1 MTGTKKQK
9 RFQADIVLDRWVNI
23 FFTLALV
30 FIFILFG
37 NAQDHQRILTGVGLA
52 AVVCTLAFIIN
63 WLTID
68 GAVSASIFGSIAYGL
83 GGFTGAAVVLGFF
96 ISGSIVSDRYIS
108 KEGFLEKSFRRDGKQ
123 VWSNGFWF
131 ALWVIIWFLSGVHA
145 FMIAAITAISV
156 STSDTWAT
164 EIGDKRVKGKTR
176 LITTWKKVKPGTEG
190 GISFWGTMAG
200 IFGAVFIALLCWV
213 FSPESSL
220 TAVVMIS
227 SIGFLGC
234 ILDSYLGALFQN
246 QNYTFSLDSS
256 DGKQN
261 AYVSN
266 NFVNWASAGTAS
278 LISLILTLIIG
289 V

>member
-1 MTGTKKQK
+1 M
-9 RFQADIVLDRWVNI
+9 LDRWVNI

-30 FIFILFG
+30 FIFILSG
-37 NAQDHQRILTGVGLA
+37 DAQDHQRILIGICLA
-52 AVVCTLAFIIN
+52 AIVCTLAFIIN

-68 GAVSASIFGSIAYGL
+68 GAVSAGIFGSIAYGL

-96 ISGSIVSDRYIS
+96 ISGSVVSDRYIS

-131 ALWVIIWFLSGVHA
+131 ALWIIIWFLSGTHA

-164 EIGDKRVKGKTR
+164 EIGDKRIKGKTR
-176 LITTWKKVKPGTEG
+176 LITTWKKVTPGTEG
-190 GISFWGTMAG
+190 GISFWGTLAA
-200 IFGAVFIALLCWV
+200 ILGAFFIALLYWF
-213 FSPESSL
+213 FSPSSSL
-220 TAVVMIS
+220 AAIGLIS

-246 QNYTFSLDSS
+246 QDYSFSFGSS
-256 DGKQN
+256 NGNVN
-261 AYVSN
+261 AHVSN